1 MEHTE
6 ALKIRLGSEAFKNS
20 PPGRT
25 RPSTVET
32 YHEPT
37 LHHVTDHPRAVDRRS
52 SDPRT
57 GDTRRAI
64 RHGTLSDV
72 RQVPGR
78 HRSKNVAALS
88 CRSQASTGICAML
101 RGGFCYNFVTDCPPT
116 NFSSKKH
123 QNYNDLQSNMTQSLN
138 SDGNTSSYKAT
149 KQ

>member
-1 MEHTE
+1 MNLPFIMLMI
-6 ALKIRLGSEAFKNS
+6 ALAQLII
-20 PPGRT
+20 
-25 RPSTVET
+25 VQ
-32 YHEPT
+32 
-37 LHHVTDHPRAVDRRS
+37 
-52 SDPRT
+52 
-57 GDTRRAI
+57 AI
-64 RHGTLSDV
+64 LAREILEELFRHGTLSDV

-88 CRSQASTGICAML
+88 CRSQAPTGICAML
-101 RGGFCYNFVTDCPPT
+101 RGGFCYNFVIDCLPT